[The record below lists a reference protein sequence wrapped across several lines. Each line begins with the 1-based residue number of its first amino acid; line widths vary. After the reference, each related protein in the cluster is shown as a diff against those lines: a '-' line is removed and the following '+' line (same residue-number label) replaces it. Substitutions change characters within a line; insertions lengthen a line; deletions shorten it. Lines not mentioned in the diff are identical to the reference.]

1 MRKYKRGGVHPIT
14 MRKTNLKSKR
24 KPRVT
29 LRNNP
34 TLSRAQHYLES
45 QRLQVQDRVGQNLTK
60 KTLRQRLD
68 DYKKKTPLRQR
79 LDDYKKMP
87 PPKLR
92 ISGTPQALSR
102 RAQLLKSATP
112 KVFKPNLSQRMFTN
126 FVKHGAT
133 PQEAKKM
140 IKKMRKTKTKRG

>member
-29 LRNNP
+29 LRINP

-45 QRLQVQDRVGQNLTK
+45 QRLQFQDRVAQNLTR
-60 KTLRQRLD
+60 KT
-68 DYKKKTPLRQR
+68 LRQR

-112 KVFKPNLSQRMFTN
+112 TVFKPSSSQRMFTN

-133 PQEAKKM
+133 PQEAKEM